1 MSGEVT
7 RRIAAV
13 TAVDATTGLVTLDL
27 FPDPGVPVL
36 TSVGPLAVD
45 DLVLVDQYAHSAVVI
60 GRPVAGP
67 SPAVDFWSFGGATG
81 STTSGSNTTLAT
93 ASSSLLKRSA
103 LTRVE
108 VDLRASCFT
117 TLATNTEATFAVGLG
132 GTDYDIAS
140 HFCNPT
146 GTHLSCSGIRYL
158 TGIAAGTYTVTV
170 RWRRTSGAGTLTR
183 DANDTMSLSVKES
196 YE

>member
-45 DLVLVDQYAHSAVVI
+45 DLVLVDQYAHSAVVV
-60 GRPVAGP
+60 GRPVPGP
-67 SPAVDFWSFGGATG
+67 SPAVDYWLIGGSTVT
-81 STTSGSNTTLAT
+81 TTSGTNATLAT
-93 ASSSLLKRSA
+93 ASTSLLKRSG

-132 GTDYDIAS
+132 GTDYDIVS
-140 HFCNPT
+140 HFCNPVS
-146 GTHLSCSGIRYL
+146 THLSCSGIRYL
-158 TGIAAGTYTVTV
+158 TGIAAGTYTVTI
-170 RWRRTSGAGTLTR
+170 RWRRTAGTGTLTR
-183 DANDTMSLSVKES
+183 DANDTLSLKVREVA
-196 YE
+196 